1 MVSGLV
7 LKPKTT
13 NERNT
18 MTRPK
23 RNDETIQVT
32 KQDLMRMLTEDDAM
46 KSLLQ
51 TLLQEVLEAE
61 MDEALRAGKNER
73 TSGRLGY
80 RSGHYPRTL
89 VTRVG
94 KLELRVPQDRQG
106 RFSTELFARY
116 QRSEKALVAAL
127 MQMYVQG
134 VSTRRVKTITEEL
147 CGHEFSAS
155 AISELNVKMDEE
167 LRRFMSRR
175 LEEPYPYII
184 LDARYERV
192 RENGVGQSRAV
203 LITLGIGWDGRR
215 HVLAVELAGRESAS
229 SWKAHLLR
237 LKERGLHGVQLAVSD
252 DHAGL
257 KRAIME
263 ALPEAYWQ
271 RCYVHFL
278 RNALDYLPRKQADDC
293 LVELR
298 WITIVTTRRKPAAI
312 WPRGSPAGRTN
323 TRNYARGSRRTS
335 TRPSPSTAYR
345 GRTTNTSSRPI
356 CSNGSTRRSSAA
368 PCWCAS
374 SPTRPA
380 AYGSSKPS
388 PSRPTKSGSTKTA
401 TSTWTCSG
409 NISNARLSPKPP
421 ERREADRLPAT
432 LRSIHERVA
441 RWQIQLF
448 QQFAQLCHCHSRF
461 PRAAL

>member
-1 MVSGLV
+1 
-7 LKPKTT
+7 
-13 NERNT
+13 

-23 RNDETIQVT
+23 RNDEPINVT

-46 KSLLQ
+46 KRLLQ

-61 MDEALRAGKNER
+61 MDATVQAGKSER

-116 QRSEKALVAAL
+116 QRSEKALVTAL
-127 MQMYVQG
+127 MEMYVQG

-175 LEEPYPYII
+175 LEEAYPYII

-229 SWKAHLLR
+229 SWKDHLLR
-237 LKERGLHGVQLAVSD
+237 LKERGLHGVQLVVSD

-263 ALPEAYWQ
+263 TLPEAYWQ

-298 WITIVTTRRKPAAI
+298 WIYDRHDAEEARHDLAAWLTRWQDKHPKLCAWVEANIDETFAFYRL
-312 WPRGSPAGRTN
+312 PRAHHKHLKSTN
-323 TRNYARGSRRTS
+323 LLERLNQEIKRRTLLVRIFPDEAS
-335 TRPSPSTAYR
+335 CLRLVQALAVETHEEWVDENRYLNMDLLREHLKRPPQ
-345 GRTTNTSSRPI
+345 PQ
-356 CSNGSTRRSSAA
+356 AA
-368 PCWCAS
+368 
-374 SPTRPA
+374 
-380 AYGSSKPS
+380 
-388 PSRPTKSGSTKTA
+388 
-401 TSTWTCSG
+401 
-409 NISNARLSPKPP
+409 
-421 ERREADRLPAT
+421 
-432 LRSIHERVA
+432 
-441 RWQIQLF
+441 
-448 QQFAQLCHCHSRF
+448 
-461 PRAAL
+461 